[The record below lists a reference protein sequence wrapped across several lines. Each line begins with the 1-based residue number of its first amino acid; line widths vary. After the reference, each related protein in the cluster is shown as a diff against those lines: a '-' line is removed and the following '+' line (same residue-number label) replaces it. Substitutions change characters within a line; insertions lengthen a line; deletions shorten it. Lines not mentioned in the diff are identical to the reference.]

1 MTVVL
6 LYVSMN
12 PAHAQKDSVVLMI
25 QWLPQCQFAGIIMAH
40 NLGFYD
46 EAGIDMTL
54 IYDQES
60 VSSTDAIK
68 EGNADIITSMLGDA
82 LIARDIGTPL
92 VNILQTSQT
101 SAGMIISR
109 TPIKNIHELDG
120 KRIGR
125 WSNGFSEAAMCFAT
139 NNGLNL
145 EWVSILSN
153 IYPFVEGA
161 VDAMLAME
169 YNEYF
174 QIRMAGIELTEDNL
188 IYLRDEGYDIPED
201 GLYTTEEF
209 YAAHKDVVDR
219 FVQATIRG
227 WEWVRDPKNFR
238 STVATITQQIR
249 QAGINTS
256 RANQEFMLRTVL
268 KLQENSSGDVSYSLD
283 KSQFDFTVKVLL
295 DNNFILSPIEYGD
308 FVKERK

>member
-82 LIARDIGTPL
+82 LIARDLGTPL

-161 VDAMLAME
+161 VDAMVAME

-174 QIRMAGIELTEDNL
+174 QIMMAGIDLTEDHL

-201 GLYTTEEF
+201 GLYTTEE
-209 YAAHKDVVDR
+209 YYSTHKDAVDR

-227 WEWVRDPKNFR
+227 WEWVRDPDNFDE
-238 STVATITQQIR
+238 TAETITEQVR
-249 QAGINTS
+249 MSGVNTS
-256 RANQEFMLRTVL
+256 LANQEFMLRTIL
-268 KLQENSSGDVSYSLD
+268 RLQEDDSGNVPFHLD
-283 KSQFDFTVKVLL
+283 KPRFDFTVKMLR

-308 FVKERK
+308 FVKERR